1 MADNDAQGSITNFS
15 MAATPAVN
23 APSNIPGGPG
33 IPAMTTEQ
41 GENPTPAGEKW
52 SDIKAAQV
60 AMGDFLK
67 AEAYRT
73 INHDWR
79 FRVSDQLYLAWTQRK
94 TWEGTK
100 IPRSSVGIFTA
111 LEQIEALLPA
121 VVLALFP
128 DNNRLPFDVEPLP
141 SSTMAQAQ
149 AVQDLVDSQLGDLG
163 EVGKYLTLREICR
176 RAYKQSYIYG
186 NGIVEFGVLDR
197 NIMRTKFD
205 RVVVPI
211 RQMVPHPITGTPIPV
226 PTGQTTTHV
235 RKTLEQQHI
244 VRPLMTNVD
253 IRDFYWDPNCSSHN
267 LQDGSYCATRHLL
280 TVNQLLEYDGTE
292 GINLPNVQ
300 GENVERELLK
310 LAQIKSTSQGD
321 TSKMN
326 QESFRGMTWQP
337 AIDYTVDPN
346 LARLEVIRYWQK
358 GRHVWMLGRQ
368 WTARNDTNPYG
379 ILPFL
384 DAFYVD
390 VPGRFAGL
398 SICDLVEGDQKLAEA
413 IINARIDELN
423 LLIHP
428 PIIKKQGRAFTASQQ
443 RLRPG
448 VVWEAE
454 DPKNDYIRFEM
465 GNITQSAYVEVDA
478 LERRVQKKTGVT
490 DLAVLGTPSS
500 GGNSA
505 NRTATGISSQEG
517 ASGKRI
523 QYHVENAEDQFLVP
537 ALNIL
542 HTLNQIF
549 LPADEMIQILG
560 PEMQDIV
567 IDPVDILN
575 ASVRF
580 KINASSKMKTRNALA
595 SGGLGIILQTYLN
608 PEFIQLQMMQ
618 GQKLQMSQV
627 VRMVNDVFGLPPQAL
642 WTVMSPQEQQQFIQM
657 KMMPEMLKMQMQKQR
672 TDAHQQV
679 TDSRDETVL
688 LKTLLDRLITPQAAH
703 TVLNELMG
711 TTLDT
716 RTGNEAQPG
725 QNGTAGAGGAS

>member
-1 MADNDAQGSITNFS
+1 MAAPDAAGSLTNFS
-15 MAATPAVN
+15 MAATPATN

-41 GENPTPAGEKW
+41 RENPTPANQKW
-52 SDIKAAQV
+52 SDTHAAQI
-60 AMGDFLK
+60 AMGDFK
-67 AEAYRT
+67 KMESYRT

-100 IPRSSVGIFTA
+100 IPRSSVSIFLS
-111 LEQIEALLPA
+111 LEQIEALLPT

-128 DNNRLPFDVEPLP
+128 DNNRLPFDAEPLP
-141 SSTMAQAQ
+141 STTMAQAQ
-149 AVQDLVDSQLGDLG
+149 ATRDLLSSQLGDLG
-163 EVGKYLTLREICR
+163 EEGHYLTLREICR

-186 NGIVEFGVLDR
+186 NGIVEFGVLDKYV
-197 NIMRTKFD
+197 NRTKFD
-205 RVVVPI
+205 RMVVPI
-211 RQMVPHPITGTPIPV
+211 RQMVPHPLTGEPVAV

-235 RKTLEQQHI
+235 RKTLTQEHI
-244 VRPLMTNVD
+244 VRPMMNNVD

-267 LQDGSYCATRHLL
+267 IQDGGMCGTRSLL
-280 TVNQLLEYDGTE
+280 TVNQILEYQDVE
-292 GINLPNVQ
+292 GFNIPSASA
-300 GENVERELLK
+300 LLK
-310 LAQIKSTSQGD
+310 LAQIKTTSQGD

-346 LARLEVIRYWQK
+346 LARVEVIRYWQK
-358 GRHVWMLGRQ
+358 HHHVWMFGRQ
-368 WTARNDTNPYG
+368 WVAYNDTNPYG
-379 ILPFL
+379 LLPFL

-398 SICDLVEGDQKLAEA
+398 SICDLVEGDQKLAEV

-428 PIIKKQGRAFTASQQ
+428 PIIKKQGRAFSASQQ

-465 GNITQSAYVEVDA
+465 GNITNNAYVEVQA
-478 LERRVQKKTGVT
+478 LEQRVQKKTGVT
-490 DLAVLGTPSS
+490 DLAVLGTPTS

-505 NRTATGISSQEG
+505 NRTATGVSSQEG

-549 LPADEMIQILG
+549 LPADEMLQILG
-560 PEMQDIV
+560 PEMQQMT

-575 ASVRF
+575 ASVKF
-580 KINASSKMKTRNALA
+580 KINASSKMRTRNALA
-595 SGGLGIILQTYLN
+595 AGGLGLVLQTYLN
-608 PEFIQLQMMQ
+608 PEFIQMMMML
-618 GQKLQMSQV
+618 GKKLDMDQV
-627 VRMVNDVFGLPPQAL
+627 VRMVNDTFGLPPMAL
-642 WTVMSPQEQQQFIQM
+642 WTQAMPQEQQQFMQM
-657 KMMPEMLKMQMQKQR
+657 KMMPEMMKRQMQQDR
-672 TDAHQQV
+672 LQAHQQV
-679 TDSRDETVL
+679 TDSKDETALIKEALSKL
-688 LKTLLDRLITPQAAH
+688 LTPQAAH
-703 TVLNELMG
+703 ALLNEFVG
-711 TTLDT
+711 TDLDT
-716 RTGNEAQPG
+716 HSGNEPQPAG
-725 QNGTAGAGGAS
+725 QVGASAAGGAS